1 VRIVGDPE
9 CPLCGGVSSRD
20 DAFFPEHTDG
30 LPVDTVRTMFRPVGL
45 HWGCYLPWPGR
56 PAFARRLFERLVGGA
71 GGLWGRGYVG
81 DRVAVLVSIIGPHAL
96 QLVLAETGRR
106 LPVAPADWER
116 WRLAPEA
123 VAPQCHPAER
133 EALRQ
138 ALAPVWA
145 RFPDAA
151 SLVAGTDWA
160 GSERHLYEWPR

>member
-1 VRIVGDPE
+1 
-9 CPLCGGVSSRD
+9 
-20 DAFFPEHTDG
+20 
-30 LPVDTVRTMFRPVGL
+30 
-45 HWGCYLPWPGR
+45 
-56 PAFARRLFERLVGGA
+56 
-71 GGLWGRGYVG
+71 
-81 DRVAVLVSIIGPHAL
+81 
-96 QLVLAETGRR
+96 
-106 LPVAPADWER
+106 VAPADWER